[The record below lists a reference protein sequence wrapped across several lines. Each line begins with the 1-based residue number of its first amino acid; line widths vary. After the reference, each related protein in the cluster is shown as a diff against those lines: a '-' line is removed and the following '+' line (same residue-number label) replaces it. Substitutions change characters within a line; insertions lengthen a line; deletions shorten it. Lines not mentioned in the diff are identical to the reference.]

1 MHYGDFARGYAAA
14 FTMEGYFGQ
23 LISEVPSKPC
33 RLTRLRRNIYYRVE
47 HQVSLVVADANTM
60 TKLDPTRE
68 MLDTCNESSEFAS
81 CDFCFGS
88 ERCESFSVAAINIL
102 LYASVRFVAQFM
114 LLFFFIFRRGYIC
127 SRLRIPFSFDGLL
140 MVFSNTRGCSR
151 VVSP

>member
-68 MLDTCNESSEFAS
+68 MLDTCNESSKFVS
-81 CDFCFGS
+81 CDFCFVGG
-88 ERCESFSVAAINIL
+88 RCESFSVGAINIL
-102 LYASVRFVAQFM
+102 LYASVRFVAQFFVVVFLYFQTGLYM
-114 LLFFFIFRRGYIC
+114 LSLED
-127 SRLRIPFSFDGLL
+127 SLL
-140 MVFSNTRGCSR
+140 L
-151 VVSP
+151 